1 MSTTTGNPIN
11 TSSSVGSVEQATRVL
26 WLLRVS
32 IVIWPVHFLHGA
44 RNPGAY
50 SVSSLLQ
57 QKWNEIR
64 TLCDGWKGS
73 VWGV

>member
-11 TSSSVGSVEQATRVL
+11 TSSSVGFVEQATRVL

-32 IVIWPVHFLHGA
+32 IVIWPVHCLHGA

-50 SVSSLLQ
+50 SVSTAAEVER
-57 QKWNEIR
+57 N
-64 TLCDGWKGS
+64 TLCDGRKGS
-73 VWGV
+73 V